1 MKIGGEYLFFAPRQ
15 RVWQGLNDTSVLR
28 EAIPGCHHIDWTGP
42 DTLDLVF
49 KVNLGVAHP
58 RFAGELVLSN
68 VDPATR
74 YTLSGAGKG
83 GWLGLA
89 RGSADIEL
97 ADHFLSRHDLERL
110 EDAEQG
116 RSLPPTG
123 TLLHFSAHGSGSK
136 QIMALGKKLLGNSA
150 RHVIDRFMERFAT
163 AMDVSVVSRE
173 HAPF

>member
-1 MKIGGEYLFFAPRQ
+1 MKIGGKYLFFSPRQ
-15 RVWQGLNDTSVLR
+15 QVWQGLNDTSVLR
-28 EAIPGCHHIDWTGP
+28 EAIPGCHRIDWTGP

-58 RFAGELVLSN
+58 RFSGELALSN

-97 ADHFLSRHDLERL
+97 TDYPFSPRDLERL
-110 EDAEQG
+110 GSGELQH
-116 RSLPPTG
+116 SLSSTG
-123 TLLHFSAHGSGSK
+123 TLLRFSAHGSGSK
-136 QIMALGKKLLGNSA
+136 QIMSLGKKLLGNRA
-150 RHVIDRFMERFAT
+150 RHVIDRFMERFAA
-163 AMDVSVVSRE
+163 AMDVPVLPCE
-173 HAPF
+173 HEPS